1 VPTPCQD
8 RVHLARGSPEAG
20 TRCGERWSSWGQP
33 NVHRQQA
40 PLLPGVHGHGR
51 VRLGGQ
57 LCVLRQEQDRT
68 KATHGDAQVAPGDG
82 PLRED
87 PFSSLSMDLL
97 GPLPQTKTGNVF
109 LLIIVDRF
117 SKLVR
122 AVSLAGI
129 TATDVS
135 SALCR
140 DWIFVYGPPDTVLT
154 DNGP

>member
-1 VPTPCQD
+1 M
-8 RVHLARGSPEAG
+8 
-20 TRCGERWSSWGQP
+20 
-33 NVHRQQA
+33 
-40 PLLPGVHGHGR
+40 
-51 VRLGGQ
+51 
-57 LCVLRQEQDRT
+57 RQEQDRT